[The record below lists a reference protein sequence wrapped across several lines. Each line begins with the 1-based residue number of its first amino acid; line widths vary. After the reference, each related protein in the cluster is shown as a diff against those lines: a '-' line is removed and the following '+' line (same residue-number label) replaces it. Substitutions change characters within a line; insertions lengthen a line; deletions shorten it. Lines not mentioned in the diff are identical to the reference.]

1 MPILVTGATGTVGR
15 CVVRRLLDAGRS
27 VRALTR
33 DPAAARLPAAVEVV
47 RGDFTDPSSLS
58 AALRGVERVHLVSL
72 DGDGPAIV
80 EVLARSGVRRLTH
93 LGHDDPSRPDDDPLE
108 SWHRVFRRA
117 IESSGM
123 EWTHV
128 FPGEFMANTR
138 EWAPSIRAESVVRA
152 PFGDWN
158 SPMVHEDDI
167 AAILVK
173 ALLEEG
179 HEGRTY
185 QPTGPEPVRRRDAV
199 RVIGEAIGREVR
211 FVELTPEQARE
222 MWREIHPPE
231 VIEWFL
237 EMGRCPDDG
246 STWVSPDVEQVL
258 GRPGL
263 TFDRWARDHA
273 GDFR

>member
-15 CVVRRLLDAGRS
+15 CVVRRLLDAGRP

-33 DPAAARLPAAVEVV
+33 DPAAARLPAGVEVV
-47 RGDFTDPSSLS
+47 AGDFTDPPSLA
-58 AALRGVERVHLVSL
+58 AALRGVERVHLVSM
-72 DGDGPAIV
+72 DGDGPAV
-80 EVLARSGVRRLTH
+80 VDVLVRAGVRRLTH
-93 LGHDDPSRPDDDPLE
+93 LGHNDPSRSEDDPLE
-108 SWHRVFRRA
+108 SWHLVFHRA

-123 EWTHV
+123 DWTHV

-152 PFGDWN
+152 PFGEWN
-158 SPMVHEDDI
+158 SAMVHEDDI
-167 AAILVK
+167 AAIVVK
-173 ALLEEG
+173 ALVEDG
-179 HEGRTY
+179 HAGRTY

-199 RVIGEAIGREVR
+199 RLIGEAIGRPVE
-211 FVELTPEQARE
+211 FVELSPAEARE
-222 MWREIHPPE
+222 LWRDLYPAE

-237 EMGRCPDDG
+237 EMGGDPDG
-246 STWVSPDVEQVL
+246 NGWVSPDVEQVL

-273 GDFR
+273 ADFR